1 MRTLSFS
8 ILFLSFALCNSKLE
22 AQYTGAV
29 PGTDQVTGTLTLQQA
44 VAIAIKNNLS
54 VNNSDITSQFAKIQY
69 DQAWEYM
76 LPTLSGNAGQ
86 QLNFGRNIS
95 SINNSYTNTQNEQGN
110 AGLSAGVYLFRGLQ
124 YQNNLKAQRFAFAA
138 SKKDLQWQKDN
149 ITLSTLLAYLQV
161 LSNRDQL
168 TLAIEQSR
176 SDSTQLVRIRAQGQE
191 GAVNPV
197 SNLTDLEGAY
207 ANDQVNIAGAVQ
219 SLENSKVNLFNLLNV
234 PYNRDLQYENSVATS
249 DIAEYQAAPDTIF
262 RRALGFIP
270 TIQSTE
276 LKVLQYQRAL
286 AAARGAY
293 FPSVSLNAGVST
305 NWTNSPGGTSSH
317 IDSGFYLNK
326 NVYAANGTSQNPI
339 YQYGYVDGPTTFPD
353 WWNQFKNNRG
363 EYVGI
368 SVNIPILNGF
378 QTRNN
383 VHQAKLNLETAQ
395 LNKANA
401 RNILQ
406 QNVENAFQN
415 MVAAY
420 KSYKGYIDVARSYEE
435 SFRIT
440 NIRFSEGVIASDVYI
455 QSKTRSDQAEVNL
468 AAAKYIY
475 IFRTKVLDYYQ
486 GRLDLTH

>member
-8 ILFLSFALCNSKLE
+8 ILFLSFALCSSTLE
-22 AQYTGAV
+22 AQFSGAV

-44 VAIAIKNNLS
+44 VAMAIKNNLS
-54 VNNSDITSQFAKIQY
+54 VNNVDIQSQAAKINF

-76 LPTLSGNAGQ
+76 LPTLSGNVGQ

-95 SINNSYTNTQNEQGN
+95 SINNSYTNTQNEQGSAGLN
-110 AGLSAGVYLFRGLQ
+110 AGVVLFRGLQ
-124 YQNNLKAQRFAFAA
+124 YQNNLKAQRYGFQA

-149 ITLSTLLAYLQV
+149 ITLTTLNAYLQL

-168 TLAIEQSR
+168 TLAIDQSR
-176 SDSTQLVRIRAQGQE
+176 SDSVQLMRLRALGRE
-191 GAVNPV
+191 GALSPA

-207 ANDQVNIAGAVQ
+207 ANDQVNIAGATQ
-219 SLENSKVNLFNLLNV
+219 ALENSKVNLFNILNI
-234 PYNRDLQYENSVATS
+234 PYNRDLQYENSVVAS

-270 TIQSTE
+270 IIQSTE
-276 LKVLQYQRAL
+276 LKEMQYRRAL

-293 FPSVSLNAGVST
+293 FPSISLNGGIST
-305 NWTNSPGGTSSH
+305 NWTNSPGGTFTPT
-317 IDSGFYLNK
+317 DSGYVK
-326 NVYAANGTSQNPI
+326 SQTFAVDNAGSQPI
-339 YQYGYVDGPTTFPD
+339 YQYGYTKGNTTYPD

-363 EYVGI
+363 EYIGI

-383 VHQAKLNLETAQ
+383 VRQARLNLETAQ

-401 RNILQ
+401 RNIIQ

-420 KSYKGYIDVARSYEE
+420 KSYKGYIDAAKAYEE

-440 NIRFSEGVIASDVYI
+440 NIRFTEGVIASDVYI
-455 QSKTRSDQAEVNL
+455 QAKTRSDLAEVNL
-468 AAAKYIY
+468 SAAKYIY

-486 GRLDLTH
+486 GKLDLTR